1 MRTGA
6 LVQLSNLPWYP
17 RREYP
22 VTHSTGGTGGKSQRL
37 HVRYAL
43 WDATGGYHDYS
54 PATWRDRAMEEQLSL
69 PGCRLYYL
77 GYGFAR

>member
-1 MRTGA
+1 M
-6 LVQLSNLPWYP
+6 
-17 RREYP
+17 
-22 VTHSTGGTGGKSQRL
+22 
-37 HVRYAL
+37 HVKYAL